1 MLNKVL
7 EISEENRYIG
17 LYRGFI
23 EIKHKTELLGRVPID
38 DISVLILSAQGV
50 TFSKNVLNALAE
62 RNGITIL
69 CGKNYI
75 PQSIVMP
82 VANHYLYTKNIKNQ
96 INCSQPFKKRIW
108 QQLVIKKI
116 QNQAFVLKSYGKEYR
131 DLENIAKSV
140 KSGDTD
146 NREAYAAKLYWK
158 RLFGK
163 GFIRDKNGDGVNAL
177 LNYGYAVMR
186 ACMIRALCASGLQTA
201 LGVNHNNNLNQ
212 FCLAD
217 DFFEIYRPMVDFVV
231 CDLWQNNE
239 TEMLPATKQ
248 KLVGVLTANVVTEKG
263 NTPAFQSMYYLC
275 NSYIQA
281 MKSKTPELELPL
293 WADDK

>member
-217 DFFEIYRPMVDFVV
+217 DFFEIYRPIVDFVV

-281 MKSKTPELELPL
+281 MESKTPELELPL

>member
-116 QNQAFVLKSYGKEYR
+116 QNQAFVLKAYGKEYR

-248 KLVGVLTANVVTEKG
+248 KLVGVLTANVVMGKG

-281 MKSKTPELELPL
+281 MESKTPELELPL
-293 WADDK
+293 WADDE

>member
-116 QNQAFVLKSYGKEYR
+116 QNQAFVLKAYGKEYR

-248 KLVGVLTANVVTEKG
+248 KLVGVLTANVVMGKG

-281 MKSKTPELELPL
+281 MESKMPELELPL
-293 WADDK
+293 WADEE

>member
-116 QNQAFVLKSYGKEYR
+116 QNQAFVLKAYGKEYR

-163 GFIRDKNGDGVNAL
+163 NFIRDKNGDGVNAL

-186 ACMIRALCASGLQTA
+186 ACMIRSLCASGLQTA

-248 KLVGVLTANVVTEKG
+248 KLVGVLTANVVMGKG

-281 MKSKTPELELPL
+281 MESKMPELELPL
-293 WADDK
+293 WADEE

>member
-116 QNQAFVLKSYGKEYR
+116 QNQAFVLKAYGKEYR

-163 GFIRDKNGDGVNAL
+163 NFIRDKNGDGVNAL

-186 ACMIRALCASGLQTA
+186 ACMIRSLCASGLQTA

-248 KLVGVLTANVVTEKG
+248 KLVGVLTANVVMGKG

-281 MKSKTPELELPL
+281 MESKMPELELPL
-293 WADDK
+293 WADDE

>member
-116 QNQAFVLKSYGKEYR
+116 QNQAFVLKYYGKECR

-281 MKSKTPELELPL
+281 MESKTPELELPL
-293 WADDK
+293 WADDE

>member
-281 MKSKTPELELPL
+281 MESKTPELELPL